1 MSDVKKFPTKP
12 YFDDFAEDKN
22 FLRVLFRPGYIV
34 QTRELNQLQTILQNQ
49 IGTLADYSIPDGSSV
64 IGGNPSLVN
73 KLPFIKLAA
82 GTTFL
87 KSLNDYEGVK
97 FEAPNGVE
105 GTIKFAVAAAG
116 ANPATL
122 YVKYDKSGAT
132 SQLPVNGSNITIT
145 HEDSSTE
152 VVTLESTNATGNA
165 AAVILSPGIFYVNKS
180 FVRTDDQ
187 LLLINRYNTVIEDDE
202 ISVGFYVTDEVI
214 RPEQD
219 ISLLDNATGTP
230 SETAPGAHRYKC
242 SVVLANKDSLTE
254 AQLASYKELMKIRFG
269 KVAAKPRTDS
279 DVTVLEQ
286 ILARRTFD
294 QAGDYIVDDFVID
307 VREHLTTTPA
317 DRGVYT
323 AADGG
328 SESKMVYEFDKGIA
342 YVRGYEVN
350 TAGNAQIVVNK
361 ARTTSTI
368 SNALV
373 QTQYNN
379 AFFCYNLVGQPQM
392 SAKIDLYVGA
402 TIRGTAFIRAAEYY
416 ETKSISS
423 VLENVYRIDV
433 LGAKFDAGYSWQ
445 NITEI
450 RHNAIVGGAPFSAAV
465 HSYVLSPS
473 SSRLVYPLPK
483 PFASTVLP
491 RVSFFNKELTVASSA
506 GTITVT
512 AANANETFDDERSSY
527 MLQHPSHNGGEPVR
541 PLSVNIVGSSAVL
554 NVSDT
559 FGTGSVSDIKLIVK
573 TFTSAPTI
581 RTKTF
586 VPAQVNSGMASAP
599 LITLSK
605 ADVTRIVSVVTSGGI
620 DVTRSYELL
629 PNVKDTHYE
638 NSQIRLKPGETLP
651 AGTLTITFSY
661 FEHSAAGD
669 FFTADSYAGIPYNNI
684 PTYTMSG
691 GEKIFMGSAIDY
703 RQRITSSGAL
713 EKVGLHSFVT
723 NDQLI
728 LDETFYLPRMDRV
741 VLTRLGEFV
750 ALTGT
755 PASVPALK
763 PEIQNGITL
772 YTIYVPPY
780 TFSTKDLVIKKAK
793 HKRFTMKDIAKIE
806 NRVDAIEEVTLLNSL
821 ERDVQ
826 KVDFKDRFKSGF
838 IADNFASQNG
848 ADSENSLHRCAYDLR
863 DAEVRPRNMQTPID
877 LNRVTST
884 GMTYHAD
891 GVGTLSYTQKP
902 MISQNL
908 GSTII
913 RVQPY
918 ILYDWIG
925 SMTLTPSS
933 DIWFD
938 HRSFLN
944 TTVNGSFW
952 ASQPVANE
960 WFDEDSLLGGAWN
973 FTGSSWRSF
982 SGTAGNNHLETAALN
997 QLANATGLN
1006 GGVST
1011 SAIVGRGWAVVNV
1024 TSSTVSS
1031 INVNRSVSA
1040 IPFIR
1045 PRVVKFEVSGMKP
1058 GTRVYPFFAN
1068 TPVSQYCSHTL
1079 GSWGSP
1085 LYVSG
1090 NGTCVGYFNIPA
1102 NTFMTGVREFVLKD
1116 VEGAADE
1123 HDTTRASKEY
1133 TASGTQIVDVSTV
1146 NISRT
1151 SVTYWYDPLAQ
1162 SFFVDENTNPGGV
1175 FIKSIDVYFGPG
1187 VNPSTNRYDVVC
1199 EIRPMVNGY
1208 PGSTV
1213 IASTR
1218 VDPSAIYGSV
1228 NGYTPTRMEFT
1239 SPVYL
1244 NSGVEYCFVLLSGN
1258 DKITVWGSTLGERAY
1273 RPTDISTPSGEIISK
1288 QPYLGSL
1295 FKSQNSTTWTA
1306 DQTQDLKFVINKC
1319 EFNRLGSVIYRN
1331 GINPNQVDT
1340 KSNVYKRTLVANP
1353 LRFTSGSKVVNVVAY
1368 GHGYQVGDVV
1378 TLSKDDAA
1386 IAGPYHGI
1394 PHTELFG
1401 VPLAVTAVDYQ
1412 SFTVSVSTT
1421 NAVSTGSA
1429 GGTNVKV
1436 NWMIDFSYAELVTDN
1451 FVVPGTSLNYS
1462 INAKRKAAY
1471 GAGLSPIVHNLV
1483 EDGVVDLKDTYV
1495 CKGSDDSGI
1504 QLSVIVNSN
1513 SSNISPVIIEDR
1525 MMLNVA
1531 KNIVNNT
1538 SFLDANGN
1546 TQLLSSPA
1554 AYVQRTVQ
1562 LETPS
1567 NELRVI
1573 VDANMPAGTSINAY
1587 YKVSQTTISD
1597 DDPWLKMP
1605 VDGNL
1610 VYTDNPDEFREQNFI
1625 MQFPNEYST
1634 FKVMIQMISSD
1645 PVRVP
1650 RIKNYRALALAT

>member
-145 HEDSSTE
+145 HEDTSTE
-152 VVTLESTNATGNA
+152 VVTLESTAATGNA

-187 LLLINRYNTVIEDDE
+187 LLLINRYNTVIADDE

-242 SVVLANKDSLTE
+242 SIVLANKESLSE

-269 KVAAKPRTDS
+269 KVAAKPRIDS

-294 QAGDYIVDDFVID
+294 QAGDYIVDDFIID
-307 VREHLTTTPA
+307 VREHLTTTPT
-317 DRGVYT
+317 DRGVYS

-342 YVRGYEVN
+342 YIRGYEVN
-350 TAGNAQIVVNK
+350 TTGNAQVVVDK

-402 TIRGTAFIRAAEYY
+402 TIRGTAFIRAAEYS
-416 ETKSISS
+416 ESKTISS

-450 RHNAIVGGAPFSAAV
+450 RHNAIVSGAPFSAVV
-465 HSYVLSPS
+465 HTYVLSPS

-554 NVSDT
+554 TVSDT

-586 VPAQVNSGMASAP
+586 VPAQVNSGVASAA

-620 DVTRSYELL
+620 DVTNSYELL
-629 PNVKDTHYE
+629 SNVKDTHYE
-638 NSQIRLKPGETLP
+638 TSQIRLKSGETAP

-661 FEHSAAGD
+661 FEHSGTGD
-669 FFTADSYAGIPYNNI
+669 FFTADSYSGIPYKNI
-684 PTYTMSG
+684 PTYTMSN
-691 GEKIFMGSAIDY
+691 GERIFMGSAIDY
-703 RQRITSSGAL
+703 RQRITSGGAL
-713 EKVGLHSFVT
+713 EKVGRHSFVT

-741 VLTRLGEFV
+741 VLTRLGEFI

-772 YTIYVPPY
+772 YTIFVPPY
-780 TFSTKDLVIKKAK
+780 TFSTKDLVIKQAK

-848 ADSENSLHRCAYDLR
+848 ADTDSSLHRCAYDLR
-863 DAEVRPRNMQTPID
+863 DAEVRPRNMQNPID

-891 GVGTLSYTQKP
+891 GVGTLAYTQKP

-913 RVQPY
+913 RIQPY

-938 HRSFLN
+938 HISFFN
-944 TTVNGSFW
+944 TTVNGAFW
-952 ASQPVANE
+952 SSQQVDN
-960 WFDEDSLLGGAWN
+960 DLLGGAWN
-973 FTGSSWRSF
+973 FTGASWRTVE
-982 SGTAGNNHLETAALN
+982 G
-997 QLANATGLN
+997 
-1006 GGVST
+1006 
-1011 SAIVGRGWAVVNV
+1011 GRGSV
-1024 TSSTVSS
+1024 TVTTNNVSS
-1031 INVNRSVSA
+1031 VSMNRSVWA
-1040 IPFIR
+1040 IPYIR
-1045 PRVVKFEVSGMKP
+1045 PRVVTFEVSGMKP

-1068 TPVSQYCSHTL
+1068 TPVSQYCSHTV

-1085 LYVSG
+1085 LYVAG

-1116 VEGAADE
+1116 VTTAAEE

-1133 TASGTQIVDVSTV
+1133 TAKGTLIVDVATV

-1151 SVTYWYDPLAQ
+1151 SRTYWYDPLAQ
-1162 SFFVDENTNPGGV
+1162 SFFIDENTNPGGA
-1175 FIKSIDVYFGPG
+1175 FIKSIDVYFGPN
-1187 VNPSTNRYDVVC
+1187 VSPATNRYDVVC

-1208 PGSTV
+1208 PGSAV
-1213 IASTR
+1213 IASTT
-1218 VDPSAIYGSV
+1218 VEPSAIFGSL

-1244 NSGVEYCFVLLSGN
+1244 SSGVEYCFVLLSGN

-1273 RPTDISTPSGEIISK
+1273 RSTDISTPSGEIIAK

-1319 EFNRLGSVIYRN
+1319 EFGSSGSVTYRN

-1340 KSNVYKRTLVANP
+1340 NSNVYKRTLTANP
-1353 LRFTSGSKVVNVVAY
+1353 LRFTSGSKAVNVVAY

-1378 TLSKDDAA
+1378 ILSKADAA
-1386 IAGPYHGI
+1386 TAGPYHGI

-1401 VPLAVTAVDYQ
+1401 VPLTVTAANYA
-1412 SFTVSVSTT
+1412 SFAVSVSTT

-1429 GGTNVKV
+1429 GGANVKV
-1436 NWMIDFSYAELVTDN
+1436 NWAIDFSYAELITDN
-1451 FVVPGTSLNYS
+1451 FVAPGTSLDYTMRAN
-1462 INAKRKAAY
+1462 RKAAY
-1471 GAGLSPIVHNLV
+1471 GAGLSATVHNLE
-1483 EDGVVDLKDTYV
+1483 EDGIVDLKETYV
-1495 CKGSDDSGI
+1495 CKESDDSGL
-1504 QLSVIVNSN
+1504 QLTVTVNSD

-1525 MMLNVA
+1525 MMINVT

-1538 SFLDANGN
+1538 PFLDVNGN

-1554 AYVQRTVQ
+1554 AYVQHTVQ

-1597 DDPWLKMP
+1597 DDPWIKLP

-1610 VYTDNPDEFREQNFI
+1610 VYTDNPDEFREQKFI
-1625 MQFPNEYST
+1625 KLFSNEYST
-1634 FKVMIQMISSD
+1634 FKVMIQMVSSD

>member
-64 IGGNPSLVN
+64 IGGKPSLVN

-82 GTTFL
+82 GTTFI
-87 KSLNDYEGVK
+87 KSLNDYEGLK
-97 FEAPNGVE
+97 FEADNGVE
-105 GTIKFAVAAAG
+105 GTVKFAVAAAG

-132 SQLPVNGSNITIT
+132 SQLPANGSNITIT

-152 VVTLESTNATGNA
+152 LVTVASTAATGNA

-187 LLLINRYNTVIEDDE
+187 LLLINRYNTVIADDD

-242 SVVLANKDSLTE
+242 SVVLANKESLSE

-286 ILARRTFD
+286 ILARRTYD
-294 QAGDYIVDDFVID
+294 QAGDYIVDEFIID
-307 VREHLTTTPA
+307 VREHLTTNST

-323 AADGG
+323 AAEGG

-350 TAGNAQIVVNK
+350 TAGNAQVVVNK

-402 TIRGTAFIRAAEYY
+402 TIRGTAFIRAAEYS
-416 ETKSISS
+416 ESKMISS

-450 RHNAIVGGAPFSAAV
+450 RHNAIVSGAPFSALV
-465 HSYVLSPS
+465 NSYVLSPS
-473 SSRLVYPLPK
+473 ASRLVYKLPK
-483 PFASTVLP
+483 PFASDVLP

-554 NVSDT
+554 TVSDT

-586 VPAQVNSGMASAP
+586 VPAQVNSGVASTA

-605 ADVTRIVSVVTSGGI
+605 ADVTRIVSVITSGGI
-620 DVTRSYELL
+620 DVTDSYELL
-629 PNVKDTHYE
+629 SNVKDTHYE
-638 NSQIRLKPGETLP
+638 TSQIRLKSGETAP

-661 FEHSAAGD
+661 FEHSGTGD
-669 FFTADSYAGIPYNNI
+669 FFTADSYSGIPYKSI
-684 PTYTMSG
+684 PTYTMSN
-691 GEKIFMGSAIDY
+691 GERIFMGSAVDY
-703 RQRITSSGAL
+703 RQRITSGGAL
-713 EKVGLHSFVT
+713 EKVGRHSFVT

-755 PASVPALK
+755 PASVPVLK
-763 PEIQNGITL
+763 PEIKNAITL
-772 YTIYVPPY
+772 YTIFVPPY

-806 NRVDAIEEVTLLNSL
+806 NRVDNIEEVTLLNSL

-848 ADSENSLHRCAYDLR
+848 ADTQSSLHRCAYDLR
-863 DAEVRPRNMQTPID
+863 DAEVRPRSMQNPID
-877 LNRVTST
+877 LNRVTSS

-902 MISQNL
+902 MISQKL

-913 RVQPY
+913 RIQPY

-925 SMTLTPSS
+925 SMKLTPSS

-944 TTVNGSFW
+944 TTVNGAFW
-952 ASQPVANE
+952 SSQQVDND
-960 WFDEDSLLGGAWN
+960 WLDEDGLLGSTWRFA
-973 FTGSSWRSF
+973 GSSWRTLWDRE
-982 SGTAGNNHLETAALN
+982 GTDREETASLN
-997 QLANATGLN
+997 KLANATGMN
-1006 GGVST
+1006 GTVERTAVWRGVT
-1011 SAIVGRGWAVVNV
+1011 VTTNNV
-1024 TSSTVSS
+1024 DS
-1031 INVNRSVSA
+1031 ISVTRSVSA
-1040 IPFIR
+1040 IPYIR

-1068 TPVSQYCSHTL
+1068 APVSQYCSHTV

-1085 LYVSG
+1085 LYVAG

-1116 VEGAADE
+1116 VTTAAEE

-1133 TASGTQIVDVSTV
+1133 TAKGTLIVDTATV

-1151 SVTYWYDPLAQ
+1151 SRTYWYDPLAQ
-1162 SFFVDENTNPGGV
+1162 SFFIDENTNPGGA
-1175 FIKSIDVYFGPG
+1175 FIKSIDVYFGPN
-1187 VNPSTNRYDVVC
+1187 VSPATNRYDVVC

-1208 PGSTV
+1208 PGSAV
-1213 IASTR
+1213 IASTT
-1218 VDPSAIYGSV
+1218 VEPSAIFGSV

-1244 NSGVEYCFVLLSGN
+1244 SSGVEYCFVLLSGN

-1273 RPTDISTPSGEIISK
+1273 RSTDISTPSGEIIAK

-1319 EFNRLGSVIYRN
+1319 EFGSSGSVTYRN

-1353 LRFTSGSKVVNVVAY
+1353 LRFTSGSKTVGVVAY
-1368 GHGYQVGDVV
+1368 GHGHQVGDVV
-1378 TLSKDDAA
+1378 ILSKADAA
-1386 IAGPYHGI
+1386 TAGPYHGI

-1401 VPLAVTAVDYQ
+1401 VPLTVTAANFA
-1412 SFTVSVSTT
+1412 SFAVSVSTT

-1429 GGTNVKV
+1429 GGTNVKAE
-1436 NWMIDFSYAELVTDN
+1436 WAIDFSYAELITDN
-1451 FVVPGTSLNYS
+1451 FVAPGTSLDYTLR
-1462 INAKRKAAY
+1462 AKRKAAY
-1471 GAGLSPIVHNLV
+1471 GAGLSATVHNLE
-1483 EDGVVDLKDTYV
+1483 EDDIVDLKETYV
-1495 CKGSDDSGI
+1495 CKESDDSGL
-1504 QLSVIVNSN
+1504 QLTVTVNSD
-1513 SSNISPVIIEDR
+1513 SPNISPVIEEDR
-1525 MMLNVA
+1525 MMINVT

-1538 SFLDANGN
+1538 PFLDANGDV
-1546 TQLLSSPA
+1546 QIFSSPA
-1554 AYVQRTVQ
+1554 AYVQHTVQ

-1597 DDPWLKMP
+1597 DDPWIKLP

-1625 MQFPNEYST
+1625 KQFTNEYST
-1634 FKVMIQMISSD
+1634 FKVMIQMVSSD
-1645 PVRVP
+1645 PIRVP

>member
-22 FLRVLFRPGYIV
+22 FLRVLFRPGYVI

-64 IGGNPSLVN
+64 IGGKASLVN
-73 KLPFIKLAA
+73 KLPFIKLAT

-87 KSLNDYEGVK
+87 KPLNDYEGLK
-97 FEAPNGVE
+97 FVAANGVE
-105 GTIKFAVAAAG
+105 GTVKFAVAAAG

-122 YVKYDKSGAT
+122 YVKYDKSAPT
-132 SQLPVNGSNITIT
+132 SQLPANGDVITIT
-145 HEDSSTE
+145 HEDTSTE
-152 VVTLESTNATGNA
+152 LVTVAPTAATGNA

-187 LLLINRYNTVIEDDE
+187 LLLINRYNTVIADDD
-202 ISVGFYVTDEVI
+202 ISVGFYVRDEVI

-219 ISLLDNATGTP
+219 ISLLDNATGAP
-230 SETAPGAHRYKC
+230 SETSPGAHRYKC
-242 SVVLANKDSLTE
+242 SVVLANKESLSD

-286 ILARRTFD
+286 ILARRTYD
-294 QAGDYIVDDFVID
+294 QAGDYIVDDFIID
-307 VREHLTTTPA
+307 VREHLTTNSK

-323 AADGG
+323 AAEGG
-328 SESKMVYEFDKGIA
+328 SESKMVYEFDKGVA
-342 YVRGYEVN
+342 YVRGYEIN
-350 TAGNAQIVVNK
+350 TEGNAQVVVNK

-379 AFFCYNLVGQPQM
+379 AFFCYNLVGVPQM

-416 ETKSISS
+416 ESKTISS

-433 LGAKFDAGYSWQ
+433 LGAKFNAGYSWQ

-450 RHNAIVGGAPFSAAV
+450 RHNASVSGAPFSALV
-465 HSYVLSPS
+465 NSYVLSPAAN
-473 SSRLVYPLPK
+473 RLVYNLPK
-483 PFASTVLP
+483 PFASAVLP
-491 RVSFFNKELTVASSA
+491 RVSFFNKELTVASSS
-506 GTITVT
+506 GTITVP

-541 PLSVNIVGSSAVL
+541 PLSVNIVGTSAVL

-559 FGTGSVSDIKLIVK
+559 FGSGSVPDIKLIVK

-586 VPAQVNSGMASAP
+586 VPAQVNSGVASAT

-605 ADVTRIVSVVTSGGI
+605 ADVTRIVSVITSGGVN
-620 DVTRSYELL
+620 VTNSYELL
-629 PNVKDTHYE
+629 SNVKDTHYE
-638 NSQIRLKPGETLP
+638 RSQIKLKSGETLP

-661 FEHSAAGD
+661 FEHSASGD
-669 FFTADSYAGIPYNNI
+669 FFTADSYSGIPYNDI
-684 PTYTMSG
+684 PTYTMSN
-691 GEKIFMGSAIDY
+691 GERIFMGSAVDY

-713 EKVGLHSFVT
+713 EKVGRHSFVT

-741 VLTRLGEFV
+741 VLTHLGQFI

-755 PASVPALK
+755 PSSTPVLK
-763 PEIQNGITL
+763 PEINNAITL

-780 TFSTKDLVIKKAK
+780 TFSTRDLVIKQAK

-806 NRVDAIEEVTLLNSL
+806 NRVDNIEEVTLLNSL

-848 ADSENSLHRCAYDLR
+848 ADTQNRLHRCAYDLR
-863 DAEVRPRNMQTPID
+863 DAGIRPRNMQNPID
-877 LNRVTST
+877 LNRVTSS

-913 RVQPY
+913 RIQPY

-938 HRSFLN
+938 HRSYLN
-944 TTVNGSFW
+944 TNVNGSFW
-952 ASQPVANE
+952 SSQQVDND
-960 WFDEDSLLGGAWN
+960 WLDEDGLLGSTWHFA
-973 FTGSSWRSF
+973 GSSWRTGGGDISDRD
-982 SGTAGNNHLETAALN
+982 ETAALN
-997 QLANATGLN
+997 MMANATGMN
-1006 GGVST
+1006 TGT
-1011 SAIVGRGWAVVNV
+1011 TTTTNVGRRWVSHTV
-1024 TSSTVSS
+1024 TTSTVNS
-1031 INVNRSVSA
+1031 ITVNRSVSA

-1068 TPVSQYCSHTL
+1068 VPVSQYCSHNIN
-1079 GSWGSP
+1079 SWGTP
-1085 LYVSG
+1085 LYVAG

-1116 VEGAADE
+1116 VEFAAEE

-1133 TASGTQIVDVSTV
+1133 TAKGTLIIDTATV
-1146 NISRT
+1146 NVSRT
-1151 SVTYWYDPLAQ
+1151 SKTYWYDPLAQ
-1162 SFFVDENTNPGGV
+1162 SFFIDENTNPGGA
-1175 FIKSIDVYFGPG
+1175 FIKSIDVYFGPD
-1187 VNPSTNRYDVVC
+1187 VSPATNRYDVVC

-1208 PGSTV
+1208 PGSAV
-1213 IASTR
+1213 IASTT
-1218 VDPSAIYGSV
+1218 VDPSKIFGSV

-1244 NSGVEYCFVLLSGN
+1244 NSGIEYCFVLLSGN

-1273 RPTDISTPSGEIISK
+1273 RPTDVSAPSGEIISK

-1319 EFNRLGSVIYRN
+1319 EFGSSGSVTYRN

-1340 KSNVYKRTLVANP
+1340 KSNVYKRALVADP
-1353 LRFTSGSKVVNVVAY
+1353 LRFTSGSKGIGVVAW
-1368 GHGYQVGDVV
+1368 GHGFQVGDVV
-1378 TLSKDDAA
+1378 TFSKPDAA
-1386 IAGPYHGI
+1386 TAGPYHGI
-1394 PHTELFG
+1394 PHTELFN
-1401 VPLAVTAVDYQ
+1401 VPLTVTAVSDGA
-1412 SFTVSVSTT
+1412 FAVEVSTT
-1421 NAVSTGSA
+1421 SAVSTGS
-1429 GGTNVKV
+1429 GGGSNIKA
-1436 NWMIDFSYAELVTDN
+1436 NWAIDFSYAELITDN
-1451 FVVPGTSLNYS
+1451 FVAPGASLDYTLR
-1462 INAKRKAAY
+1462 AKRKAAY
-1471 GAGLSPIVHNLV
+1471 GAGLSSTMYNL
-1483 EDGVVDLKDTYV
+1483 EEGDIVDLKETYV
-1495 CKGSDDSGI
+1495 CKASDDSGL
-1504 QLSVIVNSN
+1504 QLTVSVNSD
-1513 SSNISPVIIEDR
+1513 SRNISPVINEDR
-1525 MMLNVA
+1525 MMINVT

-1538 SFLDANGN
+1538 PFLDENGN
-1546 TQLLSSPA
+1546 QHWFPSPA
-1554 AYVQRTVQ
+1554 AYVQHTVQ

-1597 DDPWLKMP
+1597 DDPWIKLP

-1610 VYTDNPDEFREQNFI
+1610 VYTDNPDEFREQKFI
-1625 MQFPNEYST
+1625 KEFETEYST
-1634 FKVMIQMISSD
+1634 FKVMIQMVSSN
-1645 PVRVP
+1645 PIRVP
-1650 RIKNYRALALAT
+1650 RLKNYRALALAT

>member
-122 YVKYDKSGAT
+122 YVKYDKSAPT
-132 SQLPVNGSNITIT
+132 SQLPANGSNITII

-152 VVTLESTNATGNA
+152 LVTVQATAATGNA

-187 LLLINRYNTVIEDDE
+187 LLLINRYNTVIADDE

-242 SVVLANKDSLTE
+242 SIVLANKDSLSET
-254 AQLASYKELMKIRFG
+254 QLSSYKELMKIRFG

-294 QAGDYIVDDFVID
+294 QAGDYIVDDFIID
-307 VREHLTTTPA
+307 VREHLTTNST

-323 AADGG
+323 AGEGG

-350 TAGNAQIVVNK
+350 TAGNAQVVVNK

-402 TIRGTAFIRAAEYY
+402 TICGTAFIRAAEYS
-416 ETKSISS
+416 ESKTISS

-450 RHNAIVGGAPFSAAV
+450 RHNAIVSGAPFRAAV

-473 SSRLVYPLPK
+473 ANRLVYTLPK
-483 PFASTVLP
+483 PFASNVLP

-554 NVSDT
+554 TVSDT

-586 VPAQVNSGMASAP
+586 VPAQVNSGVASAA

-620 DVTRSYELL
+620 DVTDSYELL
-629 PNVKDTHYE
+629 SNVKDTHYE
-638 NSQIRLKPGETLP
+638 TSQIRLKSGETAP

-661 FEHSAAGD
+661 FEHSGTGD
-669 FFTADSYAGIPYNNI
+669 FFTADSYSGIPYKNI
-684 PTYTMSG
+684 PTYTMSN
-691 GEKIFMGSAIDY
+691 GERIFMGSAIDY
-703 RQRITSSGAL
+703 RQRITSGGAL
-713 EKVGLHSFVT
+713 EKVGRHSFVT

-741 VLTRLGEFV
+741 VLSRLGEFI

-772 YTIYVPPY
+772 YTIFVPPY

-826 KVDFKDRFKSGF
+826 NVDFKDRFKSGF

-848 ADSENSLHRCAYDLR
+848 ADTDSSLHRCAYDLR
-863 DAEVRPRNMQTPID
+863 DAEVRPRNMQNPID
-877 LNRVTST
+877 LNRVTSS

-891 GVGTLSYTQKP
+891 GVGTLAYTQKP
-902 MISQNL
+902 MITQDL

-913 RVQPY
+913 RIQPY

-938 HRSFLN
+938 HRSFFN
-944 TTVNGSFW
+944 TTVNGAFW
-952 ASQPVANE
+952 SSQQVDNN
-960 WFDEDSLLGGAWN
+960 WLDEDGLLGSTWRFA
-973 FTGSSWRSF
+973 GSSWRAQGDS
-982 SGTAGNNHLETAALN
+982 SDREETASLN
-997 QLANATGLN
+997 KLANATGMN
-1006 GGVST
+1006 GTVQHTAVRRGVT
-1011 SAIVGRGWAVVNV
+1011 V
-1024 TSSTVSS
+1024 TTNNVSS
-1031 INVNRSVSA
+1031 ISVNRAVAA
-1040 IPFIR
+1040 IPYIR

-1068 TPVSQYCSHTL
+1068 APVSQYCSHTV

-1085 LYVSG
+1085 LYVAG

-1116 VEGAADE
+1116 VTTAAEE

-1133 TASGTQIVDVSTV
+1133 TAKGTLIVDIATV

-1151 SVTYWYDPLAQ
+1151 SRTYWYDPLAQ
-1162 SFFVDENTNPGGV
+1162 SFFIDENTNPGGA
-1175 FIKSIDVYFGPG
+1175 FIKSIDVYFGPN
-1187 VNPSTNRYDVVC
+1187 VSPATNRYDVVC

-1208 PGSTV
+1208 PGSAV
-1213 IASTR
+1213 IASTT
-1218 VDPSAIYGSV
+1218 VEPSAIFGSV

-1244 NSGVEYCFVLLSGN
+1244 SSGVEYCFVLLSGN

-1273 RPTDISTPSGEIISK
+1273 RSTDISTPSGEIIAK

-1319 EFNRLGSVIYRN
+1319 EFGSSGSVTYRN

-1353 LRFTSGSKVVNVVAY
+1353 LRFTSGSKAVNVVAY

-1378 TLSKDDAA
+1378 ILSKADAA
-1386 IAGPYHGI
+1386 TAGPYHGI

-1401 VPLAVTAVDYQ
+1401 VPLTVTSANYA
-1412 SFTVSVSTT
+1412 SFAVSVSTT

-1429 GGTNVKV
+1429 GGANVKV
-1436 NWMIDFSYAELVTDN
+1436 NWAIDFSYAELITDN
-1451 FVVPGTSLNYS
+1451 FVAPGTSLNYTMR
-1462 INAKRKAAY
+1462 AKRKAAY
-1471 GAGLSPIVHNLV
+1471 GAGLSATVHNLE
-1483 EDGVVDLKDTYV
+1483 EDGVVDLKETYV
-1495 CKGSDDSGI
+1495 CKESDDSGL
-1504 QLSVIVNSN
+1504 QLTVTVNSD
-1513 SSNISPVIIEDR
+1513 SSNISPVIDEDR
-1525 MMLNVA
+1525 MMINVT

-1538 SFLDANGN
+1538 TFLDANGDV
-1546 TQLLSSPA
+1546 QIFSSPA

-1597 DDPWLKMP
+1597 DDPWIKLP

-1610 VYTDNPDEFREQNFI
+1610 VYTDNPDEFREQKFI
-1625 MQFPNEYST
+1625 KLFSNEYST
-1634 FKVMIQMISSD
+1634 FKVMIQMVSSD